1 VAEKRID
8 PEMHDASERPQRPDD
23 HPSHRPLP
31 TGCFRVQRPIR
42 FSHSDP
48 AGIVYFPV
56 YFDMFNGAVEDW
68 FTQGLNIDYASM
80 ILDRRLGLPIVHAE
94 CDFLAPSRM
103 GDTLTLGVLIERLGR
118 SSLQLRIN
126 GEVDGQVR
134 LSGSLTVVTTSLD
147 GFASM
152 PIPDDIR
159 SAMEL
164 YQARC
169 ES

>member
-1 VAEKRID
+1 
-8 PEMHDASERPQRPDD
+8 MHDASERPRRPDD

-31 TGCFRVQRPIR
+31 AGCFRAQRPIR

-56 YFDMFNGAVEDW
+56 YFDMFNGVVEDW
-68 FTQGLNIDYASM
+68 FTQGLRIDYASM
-80 ILDRRLGLPIVHAE
+80 ILERRLGLPIVHAE

-159 SAMEL
+159 NAMER
-164 YQARC
+164 YQAAC
-169 ES
+169 EA

>member
-1 VAEKRID
+1 
-8 PEMHDASERPQRPDD
+8 MHEYSERPRRPDD

-31 TGCFRVQRPIR
+31 AGCFLVQRPIR

-56 YFDMFNGAVEDW
+56 YFDMFNGVVEDW
-68 FTQGLNIDYASM
+68 FTLALNIDYASM

-94 CDFLAPSRM
+94 CDFLIPSRM
-103 GDTLTLGVLIERLGR
+103 GDTLTLGVLVERLGR

-147 GFASM
+147 DFEAV

-159 SAMEL
+159 HAMEV
-164 YQARC
+164 YRAGC
-169 ES
+169 AG

>member
-1 VAEKRID
+1 
-8 PEMHDASERPQRPDD
+8 M
-23 HPSHRPLP
+23 
-31 TGCFRVQRPIR
+31 QRPIR

-68 FTQGLNIDYASM
+68 FTQGLDIDYASM
-80 ILDRRLGLPIVHAE
+80 ILERRLGLPIVHAE
-94 CDFLAPSRM
+94 CDFLVPSRM

-126 GEVDGQVR
+126 GENQGQVR
-134 LSGSLTVVTTSLD
+134 LSGSLTLVTTSLD
-147 GFASM
+147 SFAAV

-159 SAMEL
+159 DAMER
-164 YQARC
+164 YRAGC
-169 ES
+169 GV